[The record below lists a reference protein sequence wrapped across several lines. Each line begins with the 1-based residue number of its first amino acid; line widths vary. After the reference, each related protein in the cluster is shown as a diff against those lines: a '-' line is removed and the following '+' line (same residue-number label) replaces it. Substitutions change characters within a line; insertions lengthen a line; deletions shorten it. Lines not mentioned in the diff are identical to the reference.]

1 MRPRI
6 RLPRTRRTVHHV
18 LRLQQGDWR
27 WGAGLRA
34 ALAIGTPM
42 GLFTLAG
49 HQDLGLLAGLGGFTA
64 LYGTDRPL
72 AQQLRLLPVVALGLV
87 ACAAMGA
94 AVAYSPWW
102 TATALVVVTA
112 VAATLSWGTRLGPP
126 GALLFVLV
134 AAITAHARRELD
146 WWTVPALVAAGAV
159 LSLVWLVLSARLPG
173 RWATGLQHLPYRSL
187 GLILDDTVR
196 KHAGRVTAGVALACL
211 ASLWFDA
218 FRLHWVVVTTMAI
231 LQAAHDR
238 SFALVRVVQRVLGT
252 LLGLALFEGV
262 LQLQPHGAE
271 LVGLVMVL
279 QFAVE
284 VVIFRNYMLGLLFI
298 TPLALT
304 LATFGQE
311 LDPTSTVSGRLH
323 DTLLGAAA
331 ALVVLGFLDVVR
343 KVKARRTS

>member
-1 MRPRI
+1 M
-6 RLPRTRRTVHHV
+6 
-18 LRLQQGDWR
+18 RLQQGEWR

-49 HQDLGLLAGLGGFTA
+49 HQDMGLLAGLGGFTA

-72 AQQLRLLPVVALGLV
+72 AQQLRLLPVVALGLM
-87 ACAAMGA
+87 ACAALGA
-94 AVAYSPWW
+94 AVAHNPWW
-102 TATALVVVTA
+102 TAMALVAVTA
-112 VAATLSWGTRLGPP
+112 VAATLSWGVRLGPP

-146 WWTVPALVAAGAV
+146 WWTVPALVATGAAISMMWV
-159 LSLVWLVLSARLPG
+159 VFSARLKG
-173 RWATGLQHLPYRSL
+173 RWATGQQHLPYRSL
-187 GLILDDTVR
+187 DLNLDDTVR

-211 ASLWFDA
+211 ASLWLDA

-238 SFALVRVVQRVLGT
+238 SFALVRVVQRVVGT

-262 LQLQPHGAE
+262 LQAHPHGAA

-311 LDPTSTVSGRLH
+311 LDPASTMSGRLY
-323 DTLLGAAA
+323 DTLLGAAV
-331 ALVVLGFLDVVR
+331 ALVVLGFLDLQR
-343 KVKARRTS
+343 KMKTKVT